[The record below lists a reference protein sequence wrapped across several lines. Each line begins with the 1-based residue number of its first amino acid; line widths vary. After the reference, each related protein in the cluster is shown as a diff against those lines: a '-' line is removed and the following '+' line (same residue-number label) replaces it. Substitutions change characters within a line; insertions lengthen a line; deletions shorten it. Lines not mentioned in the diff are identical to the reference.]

1 MRTAYFDQ
9 DFHLNDPNLYS
20 GNPSYLLEPGDAGYV
35 DPFPPVNPPTRKKKT
50 MKHNKYFPIPQ
61 GGQIVWLQT
70 FSGKLPGYA
79 TPLAL
84 ATGTVT
90 AAVADCLWLVYLLE
104 MWLPAVRRWAQSCT
118 DVLTTAQTGAGS
130 GAITLP
136 TFTAPAL
143 PTGVTAQAP
152 GSLDRIFALVQSIK
166 DGGKCTDAIATDLG
180 IVGAEDTGPDL
191 TSVQPPLSAVLNGD
205 HVDIKSGWGG
215 NGKSIDSMELQKDW
229 GDGKGFVYLAT
240 LTGVT
245 FKDTSPLPAS
255 RTVWTYRDIY
265 RVGNQQTGLWSNSV
279 TVAVGG

>member
-9 DFHLNDPNLYS
+9 DFHLNDPNLYL

-35 DPFPPVNPPTRKKKT
+35 NPSPSVNPPTRKKKI

-61 GGQIVWLQT
+61 GRQIVWLQN
-70 FSGKLPGYA
+70 FSGKLSGYA
-79 TPLAL
+79 TTLGL

-90 AAVADCLWLVYLLE
+90 AAVADSLWVAYLLE
-104 MWLPAVRRWAQSCT
+104 LWLPAVRHWAQSGT
-118 DVLTTAQTGAGS
+118 EVLNAAETGSGS

-152 GSLDRIFALVQSIK
+152 GSLNRIFALVQSIK
-166 DGGKCTDAIATDLG
+166 DSGKCTDAIATDLG

-191 TSVQPPLSAVLNGD
+191 TTVQPPLSAVFTGD
-205 HVDIKSGWGG
+205 HVDIKTGWGG
-215 NGKSIDSMELQKDW
+215 NAKSLDSIELQKDW

-245 FKDTSPLPAS
+245 FGDAAPLPAS
-255 RTVWTYRDIY
+255 RTVWTYRVIY
-265 RVGNQQTGLWSNSV
+265 RVANQQTGLWSNSV